1 MDNVLDVA
9 QYMFDEYREVYG
21 AILEE
26 TKLHKLLYF
35 AQRETLA
42 ITGAPM
48 FDEPFEAWVHGPV
61 CRAVRSA
68 YSWDGIRGAPRRPL
82 SPANECTATEVVYRY
97 GGSSASVLS
106 EITHGETSWLR
117 ARSGIPADQRCTARL
132 SVDDI
137 KRDAEK
143 AFPYDDDED
152 DVFTPD
158 ETADILD
165 TADRIESGEMRTY
178 TTAEV
183 KERLALV
190 DRVF

>member
-9 QYMFDEYREVYG
+9 QYMFDEYRDVYG
-21 AILEE
+21 SVLEE

-42 ITGAPM
+42 ISGTPM

-68 YSWDGIRGAPRRPL
+68 YSKDGIKNAPRRPL

-106 EITHGETSWLR
+106 EITHNETSWIR
-117 ARSGIPADQRCTARL
+117 ARGDMSAGQRCTTRL
-132 SVDDI
+132 SIDDI
-137 KRDAEK
+137 KSDAAR

-152 DVFTPD
+152 DEFSPD
-158 ETADILD
+158 EVADILD
-165 TADRIESGEMRTY
+165 TISKVERGEMRTY
-178 TTAEV
+178 STEEV
-183 KERLALV
+183 KGHLGLV
-190 DRVF
+190 S